1 MLTLGSVLVALLP
14 GLPLRTGL
22 RPPLGAPSP
31 SVDVRA
37 TAARAPQP
45 LLSAYTPYRRAALEV
60 VEGAAPTDH
69 FVFKTNDVV
78 RIDTDEYAIE
88 LFRNR
93 TRTDK
98 LVHKFIEKGCGTFL
112 SLDPFLPY
120 VRAHSSHIPP
130 FEFFVLERCL
140 SSHSTHFSHM
150 SHPTFPISH
159 LLFLS
164 FKDRLASEEAMGLA
178 PRLRRL
184 ARVHQGL

>member
-1 MLTLGSVLVALLP
+1 MLTLGAVLVALLP

-37 TAARAPQP
+37 AAARAPQP

-98 LVHKFIEKGCGTFL
+98 LVHKFIEKG
-112 SLDPFLPY
+112 
-120 VRAHSSHIPP
+120 
-130 FEFFVLERCL
+130 
-140 SSHSTHFSHM
+140 
-150 SHPTFPISH
+150 
-159 LLFLS
+159 
-164 FKDRLASEEAMGLA
+164 
-178 PRLRRL
+178 
-184 ARVHQGL
+184 